1 MILDLKV
8 ILQYDY
14 IFDNCN
20 NVQMLLNFLD
30 FLLLDVFMFKKDQD
44 LHGSAL
50 EKSQSLSDMFTNWW
64 KMKNHKIAY
73 KLLYM
78 AQHGDKT
85 ERFKAVTALSSLS
98 HLKGKFID
106 CYISDAINYSFF

>member
-1 MILDLKV
+1 
-8 ILQYDY
+8 
-14 IFDNCN
+14 
-20 NVQMLLNFLD
+20 
-30 FLLLDVFMFKKDQD
+30 MFKKDED
-44 LHGSAL
+44 LHGSGL
-50 EKSQSLSDMFTNWW
+50 EKPQSLSDRFANWW

-98 HLKGKFID
+98 HLKGKFII
-106 CYISDAINYSFF
+106 YLPLIIVFFNVVRITCLI